1 VPTNREPDATWPPG
15 ARALVYVEVPR
26 GSRVKREL
34 KGARLVTEY
43 LSPFASPFNYGCVRA
58 ELSTDGDP
66 VDALVLGPAREAG
79 TEVLVRIRGVVD
91 FVDAGLADPKLVC
104 SGSPPSVDE
113 KQSVERFFRRYAL
126 ARALLNRLQRKP
138 GLTAFNGVR
147 WR

>member
-1 VPTNREPDATWPPG
+1 MPTPTPLEDRAAG

-34 KGARLVTEY
+34 QGGRLVTEY
-43 LSPFASPFNYGCVRA
+43 ISPFASPFNYGCVRA

-66 VDALVLGPAREAG
+66 VDALVLGPPREAG

-104 SGSPPSVDE
+104 SGAPPSPAE
-113 KQSVERFFRRYAL
+113 RLTVERFFRRYAL
-126 ARALLNRLQRKP
+126 ARALLNRWQGKP
-138 GLTAFNGVR
+138 GVTVFNGVR

>member
-1 VPTNREPDATWPPG
+1 MPTKREPDAAWTPG

-34 KGARLVTEY
+34 RGGRLVTEY

-79 TEVLVRIRGVVD
+79 AEVLVRVRGVVD

-104 SGSPPSVDE
+104 SGSPPTPDE
-113 KQSVERFFRRYAL
+113 QQAVERFFRRYAL
-126 ARALLNRLQRKP
+126 ARALLNRLQGKP